1 MENRFKFIKK
11 FEKYSACTNGHIYS
25 NDYNHTGKRKIL
37 KECIDKDGYPYI
49 RMVINGKRYK
59 RMVHRLIAETFAD
72 VKQLTKE
79 LIEKIKLNKDVWK
92 INIQEHFIDIQ
103 KMYVTYRVRFT
114 DIGNILFDSYLKIAE
129 NKTDAEMWAIIK
141 SLIGEK

>member
-1 MENRFKFIKK
+1 MKKQIAIIGTEDEIKTATDILTRNYKKYIPNGEIKTFAGCPIKTNFI
-11 FEKYSACTNGHIYS
+11 
-25 NDYNHTGKRKIL
+25 
-37 KECIDKDGYPYI
+37 P
-49 RMVINGKRYK
+49 
-59 RMVHRLIAETFAD
+59 ETFAD
-72 VKQLTKE
+72 VKQFTKE
-79 LIEKIKLNKDVWK
+79 LIEKIKLNKDVWE

-129 NKTDAEMWAIIK
+129 NKTAAEMWAIIK

>member
-1 MENRFKFIKK
+1 MKEKIVFKTESSIKGRK
-11 FEKYSACTNGHIYS
+11 EIAKINEYVNNFNFDCAFE
-25 NDYNHTGKRKIL
+25 RKV
-37 KECIDKDGYPYI
+37 EQVP
-49 RMVINGKRYK
+49 
-59 RMVHRLIAETFAD
+59 ETFAD

-79 LIEKIKLNKDVWK
+79 LIEKIKLNKDVWE

-129 NKTDAEMWAIIK
+129 NKTAAEIWAIIK
-141 SLIGEK
+141 SLIG

>member
-1 MENRFKFIKK
+1 MKK
-11 FEKYSACTNGHIYS
+11 I
-25 NDYNHTGKRKIL
+25 I
-37 KECIDKDGYPYI
+37 
-49 RMVINGKRYK
+49 VININKDYCFGCTQTTCSGTIYDFLSCCIEDKEYK
-59 RMVHRLIAETFAD
+59 KEQVPENFED

-79 LIEKIKLNKDVWK
+79 LIEKTKLNKDVWE

-129 NKTDAEMWAIIK
+129 NKTAAEMWAIIK

>member
-1 MENRFKFIKK
+1 MQERIIIEIPKDMCDNCNSCDKPT
-11 FEKYSACTNGHIYS
+11 SAQI
-25 NDYNHTGKRKIL
+25 
-37 KECIDKDGYPYI
+37 ECYLEEPRQVYETVKVP
-49 RMVINGKRYK
+49 
-59 RMVHRLIAETFAD
+59 ETFAD

-79 LIEKIKLNKDVWK
+79 LIEKVKLNKDVWE

-129 NKTDAEMWAIIK
+129 NKTPAQMWRIIK
-141 SLIGEK
+141 DLIGEE

>member
-1 MENRFKFIKK
+1 MKEGIAFKTESSIKGRK
-11 FEKYSACTNGHIYS
+11 EIAKINEYVNNFNFDCAFE
-25 NDYNHTGKRKIL
+25 RKV
-37 KECIDKDGYPYI
+37 EQVP
-49 RMVINGKRYK
+49 
-59 RMVHRLIAETFAD
+59 ETFAD

-79 LIEKIKLNKDVWK
+79 LIEKIKLNKDVWE

-103 KMYVTYRVRFT
+103 KMYVTYRVKFT

-129 NKTDAEMWAIIK
+129 NKTAAEMWAIIK